1 MVDVQGRVLDRPTII
16 YQPNSTPP
24 TINDTGRW
32 NLMNQT
38 VSKAKR
44 LEDWGILRI
53 LRNQRDM
60 QDEVKI
66 FEDNLGF
73 LLDTFKKTLGQGNVE
88 TPRRSWPKQIG
99 RGDETALRKEFDHCR
114 EERIRFLMIV
124 LPDNDASTY
133 SLIKRIGDIDYG
145 INTVCV
151 LDQPRKIYSHSAGY
165 LANVALKVNL
175 KLGGI
180 NHKLRNLSTIYE
192 HTMVIGIDVTHP
204 SPGQTKRTAP
214 SVAAMVASVDSQVPL
229 SCPHYPPYQKTLL
242 MKRLASLHSGQ

>member
-24 TINDTGRW
+24 TIDDKGRW
-32 NLMNQT
+32 NLKDQT
-38 VSKAKR
+38 VSKAER

-60 QDEVKI
+60 QDEAKK
-66 FEDNLGF
+66 FD
-73 LLDTFKKTLGQGNVE
+73 DTFRSLLATLRKTLGQGNVE
-88 TPRRSWPKQIG
+88 ILRRSWQKEIG

-114 EERIRFLMIV
+114 EERIRFLMVV

-145 INTVCV
+145 INTICV
-151 LDQPRKIYSHSAGY
+151 LGEAGKFYSRSAGY

-180 NHKLRNLSTIYE
+180 NHKLRNLSTIYQ

-214 SVAAMVASVDSQVPL
+214 SVAAMVASVDSQVLL
-229 SCPHYPPYQKTLL
+229 SCPHYHPYQKTLL
-242 MKRLASLHSGQ
+242 MKRLASLHSG